1 MDSLSASRL
10 KLSAALAAQGLP
22 AHGFSGGAAFRD
34 YVNRLDP
41 GLRDAWGLAPM
52 RGALVAA
59 LPYDPRPTPP
69 PLSDPGSA
77 PPQGRV
83 GTIGAFAAAHLY
95 AALARMLKAS
105 AAAYSRESGYRRS
118 DFRVAVNSPLPEKP
132 LAVLAGLAFIGRSS
146 LAISGAYGP
155 ACVLGA
161 LFLPFDPLES
171 QAGSSSEASASAEAP
186 RASAGECG
194 DAFMPGAL
202 CGACR
207 ACVDACPS
215 GAIAAPGAVKPG
227 LDRSRCIQHWAAD
240 GEGWRSPDELPPVV
254 ASAWGARLYGCDEC
268 VRACPYSKAA
278 YDPLPGGYSPASSAA
293 SLLLEKEARPGR
305 YADLDALAA
314 AGAQA
319 LKAWS
324 AGSAL
329 GFSWLGGD
337 AIRRNA
343 RMALLSYLEPFGI

>member
-1 MDSLSASRL
+1 MDSLPAPRL
-10 KLSAALAAQGLP
+10 KLSAALAAQGLS
-22 AHGFSGGAAFRD
+22 AHGFVGGAAFRD
-34 YVNRLDP
+34 YAGRLDTA
-41 GLRDAWGLAPM
+41 LRDAWGLALM

-59 LPYDPRPTPP
+59 LPYDPRPSAP
-69 PLSDPGSA
+69 PLGDTGRA

-83 GTIGAFAAAHLY
+83 GAIGAFAAAHLY
-95 AALARMLKAS
+95 AALARMLKAA
-105 AAAYSRESGYRRS
+105 AAAYSRESGHARS

-161 LFLPFDPLES
+161 LILPFDPFEC
-171 QAGSSSEASASAEAP
+171 QAGSSALEPGASAVERNA
-186 RASAGECG
+186 
-194 DAFMPGAL
+194 AFMPGAL

-207 ACVDACPS
+207 ACADACPS
-215 GAIAAPGAVKPG
+215 GAIAAPGAAKPG
-227 LDRSRCIQHWAAD
+227 LDRSLCIQHWAAD
-240 GEGWRSPDELPPVV
+240 GVGWRSPDELPPAV

-278 YDPLPGGYSPASSAA
+278 YEPLPGEYSPASLAA
-293 SLLLEKEARPGR
+293 ALVLEKEARPGR
-305 YADLDALAA
+305 FADLDALAA
-314 AGAQA
+314 SDDQA
-319 LKAWS
+319 IKAWS

>member
-1 MDSLSASRL
+1 
-10 KLSAALAAQGLP
+10 
-22 AHGFSGGAAFRD
+22 
-34 YVNRLDP
+34 
-41 GLRDAWGLAPM
+41 
-52 RGALVAA
+52 
-59 LPYDPRPTPP
+59 
-69 PLSDPGSA
+69 
-77 PPQGRV
+77 
-83 GTIGAFAAAHLY
+83 
-95 AALARMLKAS
+95 
-105 AAAYSRESGYRRS
+105 
-118 DFRVAVNSPLPEKP
+118 

-161 LFLPFDPLES
+161 MFLPFDPLEA
-171 QAGSSSEASASAEAP
+171 QAASPSEASASAEAP
-186 RASAGECG
+186 RPSAEAPRSSAGERG
-194 DAFMPGAL
+194 DGLMPGAL

-215 GAIAAPGAVKPG
+215 GAIAAPGAARPG

-293 SLLLEKEARPGR
+293 SLLLEKEARPGP

-314 AGAQA
+314 ADPQA